1 MLKRSRWVA
10 AVVVSGVMTGT
21 ACVPAPDADP
31 PASPATAG
39 EEDDVTAPRE
49 GLSVLVGSWSLLTL
63 DGEPPSDGG
72 TTPKLVIRQD
82 GAVAGSSGINRFM
95 TRVVP
100 DDLAAGRL
108 AFAATAGTKMA
119 GPPQAMELE
128 RAFLD
133 RLEAVS
139 TYAVE
144 GDFLRLFAG
153 DTEVLRFERATP

>member
-1 MLKRSRWVA
+1 MVA
-10 AVVVSGVMTGT
+10 
-21 ACVPAPDADP
+21 
-31 PASPATAG
+31 
-39 EEDDVTAPRE
+39 
-49 GLSVLVGSWSLLTL
+49 L
-63 DGEPPSDGG
+63 DGKPVPEAG
-72 TTPKLVIRQD
+72 TTPTLDVRED

-128 RAFLD
+128 RTFLD

-144 GDFLRLFAG
+144 GDILRLFAG
-153 DTEVLRFERATP
+153 DAEVLRFERATP

>member
-1 MLKRSRWVA
+1 MTRTPDDAS
-10 AVVVSGVMTGT
+10 SGGRLT
-21 ACVPAPDADP
+21 AL
-31 PASPATAG
+31 T
-39 EEDDVTAPRE
+39 
-49 GLSVLVGSWSLLTL
+49 GSWNLVELAGNPET
-63 DGEPPSDGG
+63 GFG
-72 TTPKLVIRQD
+72 TMPTLVIRAD

-133 RLEAVS
+133 RLETVS

-144 GDFLRLFAG
+144 ADFLRLFAG

>member
-1 MLKRSRWVA
+1 LA
-10 AVVVSGVMTGT
+10 
-21 ACVPAPDADP
+21 
-31 PASPATAG
+31 
-39 EEDDVTAPRE
+39 
-49 GLSVLVGSWSLLTL
+49 L

-72 TTPKLVIRQD
+72 TTPMLVIRED

-128 RAFLD
+128 RTFLD

-139 TYAVE
+139 TFAVE
-144 GDFLRLFAG
+144 GDILRLFAG
-153 DTEVLRFERATP
+153 DTEVLVFERATP